1 MGWTELT
8 YRSLIDPQ
16 LLGGGRNLILTMVS
30 KSSEI
35 LCRGFDLDPKSFRF
49 NVFNGTHW
57 PSTPRNCI
65 LYIIVEDQ
73 WPQKVPCVE
82 SQRPLRGARC
92 VRSEVIDAIKTRS
105 WEAQQGTRQQ
115 EETFQGACRANNR
128 HHHDPWHPCMIYLT
142 TFTRKNNQM

>member
-1 MGWTELT
+1 MERTELT
-8 YRSLIDPQ
+8 YRTLIDPHPGVETEPHPFNGVQ
-16 LLGGGRNLILTMVS
+16 IIRNSMQRFRFGS
-30 KSSEI
+30 Q
-35 LCRGFDLDPKSFRF
+35 SFRF

-57 PSTPRNCI
+57 WSNPKK
-65 LYIIVEDQ
+65 LYIQIFIIDEDQ
-73 WPQKVPCVE
+73 WPQKVLSVE

-142 TFTRKNNQM
+142 TFTRTK